1 MANDISGINSS
12 RTQQSG
18 DRGLGNVK
26 KDTKD
31 SASSSMTSS
40 GSASGADKV
49 SLTDTAE
56 RLQALEQQLAQ
67 QPEINKGKVDE
78 VQNAMSSGSYKV
90 NPERVADKMLAF
102 ESAFQK

>member
-18 DRGLGNVK
+18 DRGLGQVK
-26 KDTKD
+26 KDTND
-31 SASSSMTSS
+31 SASSSSSSS
-40 GSASGADKV
+40 GSSDKV

-67 QPEINKGKVDE
+67 QPEIDKSKVGE
-78 VQNAMSSGSYKV
+78 VQSAMSSGGYKV

>member
-26 KDTKD
+26 KDSKD
-31 SASSSMTSS
+31 SPSSSTSS
-40 GSASGADKV
+40 GSASSADKV

-67 QPEINKGKVDE
+67 QPEVNKGKVGE
-78 VQNAMSSGSYKV
+78 VQSAMSNGDYKV